1 MRFSNWW
8 KSTLRR
14 RRNSKSPPQ
23 ALASAP
29 LFAALGD
36 RTRLQLV
43 SRLCSGG
50 PASLAKLSAGLP
62 ITRQAITKHLRA
74 MERTGLVNSRRQGR
88 QMIWRLERRRLREAR
103 HYLESIS
110 SQWDYALAR
119 LRQIVED

>member
-1 MRFSNWW
+1 
-8 KSTLRR
+8 LRR
-14 RRNSKSPPQ
+14 RHSPK
-23 ALASAP
+23 ALPEASASAP

-74 MERTGLVNSRRQGR
+74 MERSGLVRSRRKGR
-88 QMIWRLERRRLREAR
+88 EMIWRLERRRLREAR
-103 HYLESIS
+103 RYLETIS
-110 SQWDYALAR
+110 VQWDSALAR
-119 LRQIVED
+119 LRDFVED